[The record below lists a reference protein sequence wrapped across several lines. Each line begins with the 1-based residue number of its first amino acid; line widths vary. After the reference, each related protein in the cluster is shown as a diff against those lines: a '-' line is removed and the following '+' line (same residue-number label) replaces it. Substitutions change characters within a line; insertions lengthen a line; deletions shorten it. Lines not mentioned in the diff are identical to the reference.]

1 MPRTKNYLRYVH
13 ESTFGVVAASQA
25 GVSIKYLPMR
35 DTKDRFV
42 AVSANETVLFWD
54 LKTRQII
61 NKLTYDVGDTAVAS
75 EVSIIECFHGGHP
88 RTNLIA
94 VGYANGHIRV
104 FEYETGMLKTT
115 FTGHR
120 VAITALV
127 FDKDGSRLAS
137 GAKDCTIVLWDVVG
151 EKGLFSLRGHKNSI
165 SKLAFLYN
173 DEHQKDLLVSSSI
186 DAVATV
192 KFWDLQLQHCFC
204 TLPGHSSGV
213 WSFVLLKNGTR
224 LITGSSG
231 PELKVYSIRFLS
243 DTEKQSASGKVVDG
257 GEYDELDVKSEVEYG
272 LQVKPLGQ
280 ILRNTIAIS
289 NRVQD
294 LTVDPDESILVCHS
308 TDKNVEFYELRS
320 DEEALTYAKKLMKK
334 AARKATKRK
343 RATEGGDGQD
353 ESLASEEEPRP
364 VQSIESLEPQM
375 LVDCEFNR
383 KLGFQKLPDK
393 VKSLDVIKFLKK
405 DGSVSYKL
413 AVATASNK
421 IDTFNYEPPKGDQ
434 EALLEQQNSIESMSH
449 RNDVR
454 CIAISTDNTLIL
466 SASAESAKLWRLDS
480 RACIATIETEYA
492 TCCTFANALNLT
504 TSYHQNK
511 FALLG
516 TKQGHLQLI
525 DVAETRVCETIKIC
539 DNDKPLNSICV
550 LPDQSGIV
558 CGGEDGIVRFY
569 NYVWKELTDDED
581 DSGKQ
586 KQTILSLE
594 ESRTLIFQE
603 GITCLT
609 VSANNNL
616 LAVSLLD
623 STVRVHFVD
632 TFKYFL
638 TMYGHKFPVTTM
650 DISDDNTLLVTGSPD
665 KNIKIWGLDFGDC
678 HKSIFA
684 HDDVITCVKFI
695 PKTHHIFSC
704 ARDRQIKQWD
714 CDIFIKI
721 QTLRKHMAEIW
732 CLGLSTNGKYLV
744 TGSHDKS
751 IRIFRKTEEI
761 LVPSEEEETERELE
775 DERNVF
781 EKQDNIVLGETDAEA
796 GFAVKMTIET
806 VKSTDRLIE
815 AIDVFGSEQE
825 KEREYVRLCELADSK
840 KEPRPAEPE
849 RDPLLMTVMT
859 TDYHRFMLEI
869 LRRIK
874 SSELEEIL
882 LTLPFDYVRKLLII
896 LVIFLERGWDVELV
910 VRCATFLLKVNFGQ
924 IAASPTLSPIVYKL
938 KTFILNRTK
947 HLRECA
953 GFNLMALEHLSQ
965 NKRYQSSKVLRAP
978 Y

>member
-13 ESTFGVVAASQA
+13 ESTFGIVAASQG
-25 GVSIKYLPMR
+25 GVSIKYLRMR

-42 AVSANETVLFWD
+42 AVPANENVLIWD
-54 LKTRQII
+54 LKTRQVI
-61 NKLTYDVGDTAVAS
+61 NRLIYDADNAA
-75 EVSIIECFHGGHP
+75 EVTVLDCFHGGHP

-104 FEYETGMLKTT
+104 FEYETGQLKTT

-120 VAITALV
+120 VAITALT

-137 GAKDCTIVLWDVVG
+137 GGKDCHIVLWDIVG
-151 EKGLFSLRGHKNSI
+151 ERGVFSLRGHKNSI

-173 DEHQKDLLVSSSI
+173 EEHQKDIIVSSSI
-186 DAVATV
+186 DAVSTI

-204 TLPGHSSGV
+204 TLPGHASGV

-224 LITGSSG
+224 LVTGGSG

-243 DTEKQSASGKVVDG
+243 ENEKKLVGQVDEQANDDDMG
-257 GEYDELDVKSEVEYG
+257 YNEQHIKSEVEYG
-272 LQVKPLGQ
+272 IQVRPLGN

-294 LTVDPDESILVCHS
+294 LVLDYDQSILICHS
-308 TDKNVEFYELRS
+308 TDKNVEFYGLRS
-320 DEEALTYAKKLMKK
+320 DSEALTYAKKQAKK
-334 AARKATKRK
+334 AARKSAKRK
-343 RATEGGDGQD
+343 RDSDAENQEEASAT
-353 ESLASEEEPRP
+353 EEPRAIT
-364 VQSIESLEPQM
+364 SLDALEPQK
-375 LVDCEFNR
+375 LVDCEINR

-393 VKSLDVIKFLKK
+393 VKAIDVTKALKK
-405 DGSVSYKL
+405 DGSVHYKL

-421 IDTFNYEPPKGDQ
+421 IDSFEYELPTASQ
-434 EALLEQQNSIESMSH
+434 EATINMSSSIESMSH
-449 RNDVR
+449 RTDVR
-454 CIAISTDNTLIL
+454 AVSISLDNTLIL
-466 SASAESAKLWRLDS
+466 SASAESAKIWRLDS

-492 TCCTFANALNLT
+492 ACCVFANAQNLT
-504 TSYHQNK
+504 TNLNQNK

-516 TKQGHLQLI
+516 TKQGHLQII
-525 DVAETRVCETIKIC
+525 DVAETRVCETIRIC

-550 LPDQSGIV
+550 LPDQTGVV

-569 NYVWKELTDDED
+569 NYVWKDSDGDEND
-581 DSGKQ
+581 Q
-586 KQTILSLE
+586 KQTYLSLE
-594 ESRTLIFQE
+594 ESRTLVFQE
-603 GITCLT
+603 GITCVT
-609 VSANNNL
+609 VSANNKF

-632 TFKYFL
+632 TLKYFL

-650 DISDDNTLLVTGSPD
+650 DISDDSTLLVTGSPD

-684 HDDVITCVKFI
+684 HDDAITCVKFV
-695 PKTHHIFSC
+695 PKTHQVFSC
-704 ARDRQIKQWD
+704 GRDRQIKHWD

-721 QTLRKHMAEIW
+721 QTLRKHMSEVW
-732 CLGLSTNGKYLV
+732 CMSISPNGKFLV

-751 IRIFRKTEEI
+751 IRMFRKTEEI

-781 EKQDNIVLGETDAEA
+781 EKQDNIVLGEKDTET

-815 AIDVFGSEQE
+815 AIDVFGTEQE
-825 KEREYVRLCELADSK
+825 KHREYIKLCELADSK
-840 KEPRPAEPE
+840 NEPRPSEPE
-849 RDPLLMTVMT
+849 PDPLLMTVMT
-859 TDYHRFMLEI
+859 NDYHRFMLEI

-896 LVIFLERGWDVELV
+896 LVLFLEKGWDVELM

-924 IAASPTLSPIVYKL
+924 IAASPILSPVVFKL
-938 KTFILNRTK
+938 KTIILDRTK
-947 HLRECA
+947 HLRECS

-965 NKRYQSSKVLRAP
+965 KN
-978 Y
+978 